1 MGTLNNATT
10 VKDTCNTQ
18 MKFKKKKAAHKMMAG
33 LE

>member
-18 MKFKKKKAAHKMMAG
+18 MKFKKKAAHKMMAG